1 MTAHDM
7 DEKIIK
13 LETKLAFLEDFLMQL
28 QEVSVEQGKEIEQ
41 LKTENKKIHTK
52 IKEMLENEELLNVR
66 PPHY

>member
-1 MTAHDM
+1 MAVNET
-7 DEKIIK
+7 DERIIK

-41 LKTENKKIHTK
+41 LKTENKKIYTK
-52 IKEMLENEELLNVR
+52 IKEMLENEDLLNVR